1 MQNSNDKTTEKTQ
14 ETISNEEL
22 ERVNRRLDVSKG
34 FFAWVL
40 AGYFLTTLIT
50 VGSDGSMML
59 PVVSK

>member
-1 MQNSNDKTTEKTQ
+1 MEKTQ

-34 FFAWVL
+34 FFVWVV

-50 VGSDGSMML
+50 VGGDGNMML
-59 PVVSK
+59 PAVSK

>member
-1 MQNSNDKTTEKTQ
+1 MQNSNDKTMEKTQ

-34 FFAWVL
+34 FFVWVV

-50 VGSDGSMML
+50 VGGDGNMML
-59 PVVSK
+59 PTVSK